1 MCFGWRDR
9 SPALL
14 LWRAAADCQ
23 GNSGSMSAWL
33 QEACEAACP
42 CVGLQPCPALAEAQ
56 RNRGGVVLLPRGHC
70 PSGGGGRLSNPGGE
84 DDSAVR
90 NKCVSYCLKCSFW
103 LKTIC
108 FFDVCL
114 ICLWNELM
122 ISESYFLILNMCLLM
137 QARRQQ
143 DPSPGS
149 NLGSG
154 DDLKLR

>member
-1 MCFGWRDR
+1 MERQKPCLTALKGCCWLSRQFWQHVSLAVGGLRGCVPMCG
-9 SPALL
+9 
-14 LWRAAADCQ
+14 AAALPCTGRGTTQQ
-23 GNSGSMSAWL
+23 GWCCSA
-33 QEACEAACP
+33 P
-42 CVGLQPCPALAEAQ
+42 Q
-56 RNRGGVVLLPRGHC
+56 RSLPL
-70 PSGGGGRLSNPGGE
+70 GGGGRQLSNPGGE
-84 DDSAVR
+84 DGSAVR

-108 FFDVCL
+108 FFDACL

-122 ISESYFLILNMCLLM
+122 ISESCFLILNMCLLM